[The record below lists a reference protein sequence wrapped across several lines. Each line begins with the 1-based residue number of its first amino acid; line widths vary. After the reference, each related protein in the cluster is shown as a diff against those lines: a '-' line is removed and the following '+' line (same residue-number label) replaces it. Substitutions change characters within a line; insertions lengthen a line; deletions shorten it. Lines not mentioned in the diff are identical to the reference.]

1 MRQIKY
7 LVVHCTAGNQNESTE
22 ALKRGFTAPKPKGRG
37 WKNYGYHFIINADG
51 SIENITPVEYIA
63 NGVAKNN
70 LFAIHISYKGGVEKV
85 DGKLKA
91 VDNRTEAQKAAL
103 VSILTE
109 LKQKFPSAKILG
121 HRDFSPDTNKNGKVD
136 KFEWLKFCPC
146 FDAMEEYKNL

>member
-1 MRQIKY
+1 M
-7 LVVHCTAGNQNESTE
+7 HCTAGNQKETIE
-22 ALKRGFTAPKPKGRG
+22 QLKKGFKARG
-37 WKNYGYHFIINADG
+37 WKNNGYHIVIGADG
-51 SIENITPVEYIA
+51 TIYYITPLEDIA
-63 NGVAKNN
+63 NGVAGFNAN
-70 LFAIHISYKGGVEKV
+70 AIHISYMGGVEKI

-109 LKQKFPSAKILG
+109 LKAKFPAAKILG

-146 FDAMEEYKNL
+146 FDAAEEYKNL